1 MEFKTVCSSEE
12 ALETLTQ
19 EGGMAKVL
27 AGGSDLML
35 QLKRKELEAGIL
47 VHIQRASD
55 LKGISSSENTKIGS
69 LVSHTDL
76 LDSSLIRA
84 NYGSLAYAASSIGG
98 WQTQVVGTIGG
109 NVANASPA
117 ADLIPPLLVHGAEV
131 HLASKRAKR
140 SMPLNDFLIGRRK
153 TALAADE
160 LIVGLSLE
168 LKPKLTADK
177 YLKVGRRSAMEV
189 AIVGLAVRMTL
200 EDDLETISNIRIAV
214 ASCGPKAFLANS
226 ASLVL
231 TGNRIT
237 PSLLSEAGE
246 ILLTEASPVDDIRAS
261 AIYRK
266 RLLPKLLEQA
276 IVICAETIQMQEKGT
291 K

>member
-1 MEFKTVCSSEE
+1 
-12 ALETLTQ
+12 
-19 EGGMAKVL
+19 
-27 AGGSDLML
+27 
-35 QLKRKELEAGIL
+35 
-47 VHIQRASD
+47 
-55 LKGISSSENTKIGS
+55 
-69 LVSHTDL
+69 
-76 LDSSLIRA
+76 
-84 NYGSLAYAASSIGG
+84 
-98 WQTQVVGTIGG
+98 
-109 NVANASPA
+109 
-117 ADLIPPLLVHGAEV
+117 
-131 HLASKRAKR
+131 
-140 SMPLNDFLIGRRK
+140 
-153 TALAADE
+153 
-160 LIVGLSLE
+160 
-168 LKPKLTADK
+168 
-177 YLKVGRRSAMEV
+177 MEV

>member
-84 NYGSLAYAASSIGG
+84 NYGSLAYAASSI
-98 WQTQVVGTIGG
+98 
-109 NVANASPA
+109 
-117 ADLIPPLLVHGAEV
+117 
-131 HLASKRAKR
+131 
-140 SMPLNDFLIGRRK
+140 
-153 TALAADE
+153 
-160 LIVGLSLE
+160 
-168 LKPKLTADK
+168 
-177 YLKVGRRSAMEV
+177 
-189 AIVGLAVRMTL
+189 
-200 EDDLETISNIRIAV
+200 
-214 ASCGPKAFLANS
+214 
-226 ASLVL
+226 
-231 TGNRIT
+231 
-237 PSLLSEAGE
+237 
-246 ILLTEASPVDDIRAS
+246 
-261 AIYRK
+261 
-266 RLLPKLLEQA
+266 
-276 IVICAETIQMQEKGT
+276 
-291 K
+291 